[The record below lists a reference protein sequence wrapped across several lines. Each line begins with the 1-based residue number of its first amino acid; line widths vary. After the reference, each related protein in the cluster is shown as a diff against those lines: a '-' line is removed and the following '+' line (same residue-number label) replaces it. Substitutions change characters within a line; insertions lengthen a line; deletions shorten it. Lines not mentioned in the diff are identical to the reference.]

1 MKLRLSFVFLFILVS
16 FILVIFYKS
25 LFEERNYIPKNIN
38 NKIEN
43 ISIKE
48 FNTDNNIFIKN
59 LFEEEKL
66 IAINIWAS
74 WCIPCRQEHQY
85 IKNLAEI
92 NNLNLVGLN
101 YKDKIINAEKFLEQ
115 LGNPFDIILSDTDG
129 TKSIFLGAY
138 GVPETLILDSEL
150 KILNKYIGPINSK
163 ISGPSSARL
172 PKTKPLYI
180 AVRGIFTKSSSS
192 FSRKPFSYPFG

>member
-1 MKLRLSFVFLFILVS
+1 MRFKLSFIFLFILVL
-16 FILVIFYKS
+16 FITVIFYKS
-25 LFEERNYIPKNIN
+25 LFEDKNYIPKNIN
-38 NKIEN
+38 KKIEN

-48 FNTDNNIFIKN
+48 FNKVNNLNLKN
-59 LFEEEKL
+59 LFGEEKL
-66 IAINIWAS
+66 IVINIWAS

-85 IKNLAEI
+85 IKNLSEI

-101 YKDKIINAEKFLEQ
+101 YKDKTKNAQKFLKE

-150 KILNKYIGPINSK
+150 KILKKYIGPINSK
-163 ISGPSSARL
+163 IVDEIKNLAR
-172 PKTKPLYI
+172 
-180 AVRGIFTKSSSS
+180 
-192 FSRKPFSYPFG
+192 